1 MKTLPKPLKI
11 LINNLKRLPGIGE
24 KTAERLSYY
33 IIKQD
38 DEYLNEFSHILSC
51 IKHEIIFHGICGFF
65 CDANNKCLICDD
77 ATRQND
83 LICVIK
89 EAKDVFSFEKAGF
102 KGLYHILGGLLS
114 PLDNIGPS
122 DIKIDE
128 LANRIND
135 NINEVIIALDGSIEG
150 DATTLYISNLLSKHN
165 VIVSKLARGIPMG
178 SQLDYID
185 DITLMRSLQDRRG
198 M

>member
-77 ATRQND
+77 VTRQND
-83 LICVIK
+83 LICVVK
-89 EAKDVFSFEKAGF
+89 EAKDVFSFFAQHSFSQPGAQAF
-102 KGLYHILGGLLS
+102 AFDQVQVL
-114 PLDNIGPS
+114 PAFPS
-122 DIKIDE
+122 T
-128 LANRIND
+128 
-135 NINEVIIALDGSIEG
+135 S
-150 DATTLYISNLLSKHN
+150 
-165 VIVSKLARGIPMG
+165 
-178 SQLDYID
+178 
-185 DITLMRSLQDRRG
+185 
-198 M
+198 